1 MEYHV
6 FDDGVKLIIRESE
19 LRELLDDSWNYR
31 LRIEDDYDY

>member
-1 MEYHV
+1 V